1 MASKEMQSL
10 IDVMRQVMGQ
20 GSTPAPDW
28 GDDPLKMRDIM
39 EASQARMPIAPGVV
53 CTADTLGGV
62 EAQCCTPDN
71 AREDAVILYIHGGGS
86 YLWQCP
92 YVQGLRF
99 HAGRS
104 GQNTG
109 IHVSYRLVPEHQ
121 YPAANDDCYDAYAD
135 VVKRH
140 PNKPVFLIG
149 ESGGGYLSLTTT
161 IKAKDTGL
169 KLPAGI
175 IAYSTPID
183 FSESIDRSA
192 NDGKDFMVP
201 SPELK
206 TLRAMFCP
214 DPKFWK
220 DPYFSPL
227 YGDYTGFPPMLVVW
241 DVDETLAADS
251 EKLVEIAKAAGI
263 QVQHKAYSGCFHAFP
278 TAGHGTPESA
288 EVLADTKAFIEKHI
302 N

>member
-1 MASKEMQSL
+1 
-10 IDVMRQVMGQ
+10 MRQTMTQ
-20 GSTPAPDW
+20 GATPASDW
-28 GDDPLKMRDIM
+28 GTDPLKMRDTM
-39 EASQARMPIAPGVV
+39 EAAQARMPIAPGVV

-71 AREDAVILYIHGGGS
+71 AREDAVILYIHGGGLICGNALTS
-86 YLWQCP
+86 RGYGSMLAAAVKIP
-92 YVQGLRF
+92 VY
-99 HAGRS
+99 S
-104 GQNTG
+104 
-109 IHVSYRLVPEHQ
+109 VSYRLAPEHQ
-121 YPAANDDCYDAYAD
+121 YPAANDDCYNAYAD

-161 IKAKDTGL
+161 IKAKEAGL

-201 SPELK
+201 STELK
-206 TLRAMFCP
+206 TLRAMYCP

-241 DVDETLAADS
+241 DADETLAADS
-251 EKLVEIAKAAGI
+251 EKLVEIAKAAGV
-263 QVQHKAYSGCFHAFP
+263 QVQHKVYSGCFHAFP

-288 EVLADTKAFIEKHI
+288 EVLANTKAFIENHI
-302 N
+302 TSYA

>member
-1 MASKEMQSL
+1 MSSKEMQGL
-10 IDVMRQVMGQ
+10 VGVMRQTMTG
-20 GSTPAPDW
+20 GMSTPDW
-28 GDDPLKMRDIM
+28 GDDPLKMRDTM
-39 EASQARMPIAPGVV
+39 EAAQARMPIAPGVV

-62 EAQCCTPDN
+62 EAQCCTPDK
-71 AREDAVILYIHGGGS
+71 AREDAVILYIHGGGLICGNALTS
-86 YLWQCP
+86 RGYGSMLAAAVKIQV
-92 YVQGLRF
+92 Y
-99 HAGRS
+99 
-104 GQNTG
+104 T
-109 IHVSYRLVPEHQ
+109 VSYRLAPEHQ

-161 IKAKDTGL
+161 IKAKDSGL

-201 SPELK
+201 STELK
-206 TLRAMFCP
+206 TLRAMYCP
-214 DPKFWK
+214 DPRFWK

-251 EKLVEIAKAAGI
+251 EKLVEIAKAAGV

-288 EVLADTKAFIEKHI
+288 EVLAETVVFIEKHI